1 MKRLIVAL
9 VLSSLGFQ
17 SVQAGGLE
25 ISESNIFRV
34 CQAYGDSASQAFAL
48 NENERYSYIGS
59 ILFGYLKAS
68 NEAEE
73 INREYLLMNKTVM
86 SAKYYGAVQARSASQ
101 AAGRTKGFPEYL
113 AQSMARKLR
122 DNCLR
127 NPDIFAANI
136 NDAYFTVV
144 EALIG
149 INHDR

>member
-1 MKRLIVAL
+1 M
-9 VLSSLGFQ
+9 LSILGFQ

-59 ILFGYLKAS
+59 LLFSYIKGLS
-68 NEAEE
+68 QAEE
-73 INREYLLMNKTVM
+73 INQEYLLMNKTVIL
-86 SAKYYGAVQARSASQ
+86 AKYYGATQVRSASQ
-101 AAGRTKGFPEYL
+101 AAGRTKGFPESL
-113 AQSMARKLR
+113 AESMARKLR

-136 NDAYFTVV
+136 NDAYSTVV
-144 EALIG
+144 EALSEIT
-149 INHDR
+149 HDR

>member
-73 INREYLLMNKTVM
+73 INQKNK
-86 SAKYYGAVQARSASQ
+86 
-101 AAGRTKGFPEYL
+101 
-113 AQSMARKLR
+113 
-122 DNCLR
+122 
-127 NPDIFAANI
+127 
-136 NDAYFTVV
+136 
-144 EALIG
+144 
-149 INHDR
+149 